1 MNKKR
6 NIRQKMITIILSI
19 SLLSLF
25 IMSLVV
31 VFSMTNM
38 RNSITSTSGALGQSA
53 ADDSQAAL
61 EKQAVAQLTAT
72 AQNKA
77 RISDEKLAKLQKY
90 VQLMS
95 MQATDI
101 YSNPSRYRPAEVKTP
116 SSANK
121 GKITPQL
128 LYAEGSNQSSLSQE
142 VGQAA
147 NTINLLKTI
156 PENDTDVF
164 STYIGTE
171 SGFVI
176 KVDKDSDEKL
186 QKLDPRTRAWYKLAR
201 GNNNLV
207 WTDVFDDAMGRGLAI
222 TCAKPFYDA
231 RGNIKGVVGIGSLL
245 TFLNDIIIETKIGE
259 TGYALVLNEKGDMI
273 ISPTVKR
280 VDGKIIR
287 ENFLASDNPSLRAAA
302 QKMVARQSGVER
314 FVYNGKEVLFAYQPL
329 QNLPWSIATVM
340 EVNEAIAPAL
350 QSKTNII
357 SLASQAAGKVDR
369 DILTVIILFV
379 AVSIVSVLLV
389 IFSSLFLSRRITKP
403 LADLTSE
410 VARVSAGDFDLSVD
424 VKTGDEIEE
433 LANSFN
439 NMTVELKKYIVN
451 LAAETAARE
460 RISSELEVAAQI
472 QNDMVPNIFPAYPD
486 RPEFDIY
493 AEMHTAKEV
502 GGDFYDF
509 FLIDENHLAFV
520 IADVSGKGI
529 PAALFMMIAKTI
541 LKNNL
546 LAGLPV
552 DEALYRSNNSL
563 CENNES
569 SMFVTAFIAVLEIPT
584 GMVSYANAGHNPPLL
599 QRAGQD
605 YEWLPVK
612 RALVLAGMEDT
623 PFFAQEIRLNKGD
636 RIFCYT
642 DGVTEAMNGGQQLYS
657 DSRLLTTLN
666 RMHDVPTIMGLLSGV
681 KGDVENFAGEAEQAD
696 DITMLAVEL
705 KLQPEVGDI
714 HPDAAGS

>member
-1 MNKKR
+1 MDKKR
-6 NIRQKMITIILSI
+6 SIRQKMITVILSLSLI
-19 SLLSLF
+19 SLFL
-25 IMSLVV
+25 MSMVV

-38 RNSITSTSGALGQSA
+38 RNSINSTSGALGQSA
-53 ADDSQAAL
+53 ADDSQSAL

-77 RISDEKLAKLQKY
+77 RISDEKLTKLQKY

-95 MQATDI
+95 MQATEI
-101 YSNPSRYRPAEVKTP
+101 YSNPSRYVPAGVKPP
-116 SSANK
+116 SSSNK

-128 LYAEGSNQSSLSQE
+128 LYAEGSDKAALAGE
-142 VGQAA
+142 VALAA
-147 NTINLLKTI
+147 NIDNILATI
-156 PENDTDVF
+156 PENDVDVF

-176 KVDKDSDEKL
+176 KVDKDSDDKL
-186 QKLDPRTRAWYKLAR
+186 QTLDPRQRGWYKLAR
-201 GNNNLV
+201 ENNSLV

-222 TCAKPFYDA
+222 TCAQPFYDA

-245 TFLNDIIIETKIGE
+245 TTLNEIIIEAKIGE

-273 ISPTVKR
+273 ISPTVQR
-280 VDGKIIR
+280 VEGKIVR
-287 ENFLASDNPSLRAAA
+287 ENFLTSDNASLKAVA
-302 QKMVARQSGVER
+302 QKMVDRQSGVER
-314 FVYNGKEVLFAYQPL
+314 FVYNGKEVLLAYQPL
-329 QNLPWSIATVM
+329 QNLPWSIAAVM

-357 SLASQAAGKVDR
+357 TLASKAVEKVDR

-379 AVSIVSVLLV
+379 VVSIASVLLV
-389 IFSSLFLSRRITKP
+389 VFFSLVLSRRITNP
-403 LADLTSE
+403 LADLTE
-410 VARVSAGDFDLSVD
+410 RVAKVSAGDFDLAVD

-439 NMTVELKKYIVN
+439 NMTVELKKYMAN

-472 QNDMVPNIFPAYPD
+472 QNDMVPNIFPAFPD

-520 IADVSGKGI
+520 MADVSGKGI

-541 LKNNL
+541 IKNNL

-569 SMFVTAFIAVLEIPT
+569 NMFVTAFIAVLDIPN
-584 GMVSYANAGHNPPLL
+584 GLVSYANAGHNPPLL

-623 PFFAQEIRLNKGD
+623 SFFAQEIQLNKGD
-636 RIFCYT
+636 RLFCYT
-642 DGVTEAMNGGQQLYS
+642 DGVTEAMNEAQELYS
-657 DSRLLTTLN
+657 DQRLLAVLN
-666 RMHDVPTIMGLLSGV
+666 TMKHLPGNIDLLAGI
-681 KGDVENFAGEAEQAD
+681 KKDVEAFAGEAEQAD
-696 DITMLAVEL
+696 DITMLVVEL
-705 KLQPEVGDI
+705 KIAVE
-714 HPDAAGS
+714 ASE